1 MLLRI
6 FLFVL
11 LLCLVYRV
19 FRDVFRSALR
29 RVVNA
34 KDQARTDGKK
44 PSWRD
49 GKNRIRDA
57 EFRDLDS

>member
-49 GKNRIRDA
+49 SKNRIRDA